1 MEFEKR
7 KGMALAALASE
18 LGDKSPKG
26 SVDAPILLLLRTIN
40 AIPSYFTTSSCS
52 GRISILLHPHTI
64 TKKNKKKAGDWLFV
78 SHEPAN
84 PEAVVRLLFDE
95 QEREQDGGLVVFR
108 FEPFILAVD
117 CIDVASAQS
126 LVSTAISCG
135 FRESGITGIGR
146 RIMVSIRCSIR
157 LEVPLGQLGRL
168 MVSSEYVRFLV
179 GLANEKFEENKRR
192 TDAFLQALH
201 MKGSP
206 GSADSKKD
214 FHDRIQGYSSMTRSK
229 FADLE
234 SKQTD
239 ILCEMSSSEK
249 DIPAACAAE
258 PPNMHMEDEDPYDY
272 RKFSVGSILLSY
284 HSEIE
289 HCKLDREETGHDSGS
304 SNSLQHGLS
313 VNELVISGEL
323 VEKLLLWGHSACV
336 LDTTKFK
343 QILVFGG
350 FGGLGRHARQNESFT
365 LDPKVGL
372 LKKINVSGPPS
383 PRIGHTLSVVGN
395 HVFIIGGR
403 GDPIQI
409 LDDVWVLH
417 VDENR
422 WEQLA
427 CSGSEF
433 HARHRHAAAVV
444 GSKIYVFGGL
454 DCGRIYSSMFVL
466 DTELLQ
472 WNEVCI
478 KGELPCAR
486 HSHSMVAVSRKLY
499 MFGGYDGERP
509 LGDLYSFDVATSLWK
524 KELTLG
530 TNPSPRLSHCMFVYK
545 RYVGILGGC
554 PLGYQYQK
562 LALLDLND
570 LVWKHVK
577 LQSINESLLIRSAAC
592 VVEDDL
598 VIIGGGASCYAF
610 GTKFNAP
617 LKINLYKIG
626 LLPCGSCDIGDKS
639 NAKIDE
645 KGHDSNT
652 GISICHGDDPL
663 ASHENDSMCKATKL
677 SPVSYDAKFS
687 DHTDIMAG
695 SNSDNKCMKHWVLQI
710 ERAHAKFGKD
720 ILKNLGWLDLGRRVY
735 SSKDG
740 TQIYLPI
747 TKNCYPF
754 LREKLMAS
762 AEGFD
767 NWNGIYPKKL
777 NSGKEN
783 FQSVDSLSIL
793 VNLLLSGGG
802 SLTIDA
808 SPRARKAPKAPHHVL
823 REEVCSLIKQKG
835 LSPELLDQLP
845 SRWERFGDL
854 LILPMDSFKDKVWDS
869 IGEELWPIVM
879 KSLEANRLAR
889 QGRISPTG
897 TRDSTVELLMGDNGW
912 VEHQENGII
921 YTFDVT
927 KCMFSSGNV
936 SEKLRMAHLD
946 CRNEVIVD
954 LYAGIG
960 YFVLP
965 FLVKAGAKLV
975 YACEWNPHALEA
987 LRHNVRANHVADRCI
1002 ILEGD
1007 NQITAPRGIANR
1019 VCLGLLPTSES
1030 GWPTAVRALRLL
1042 LGCFN

>member
-135 FRESGITGIGR
+135 FRE
-146 RIMVSIRCSIR
+146 
-157 LEVPLGQLGRL
+157 
-168 MVSSEYVRFLV
+168 
-179 GLANEKFEENKRR
+179 
-192 TDAFLQALH
+192 
-201 MKGSP
+201 
-206 GSADSKKD
+206 
-214 FHDRIQGYSSMTRSK
+214 
-229 FADLE
+229 
-234 SKQTD
+234 
-239 ILCEMSSSEK
+239 
-249 DIPAACAAE
+249 
-258 PPNMHMEDEDPYDY
+258 
-272 RKFSVGSILLSY
+272 
-284 HSEIE
+284 
-289 HCKLDREETGHDSGS
+289 SGS

-1007 NQITAPRGIANR
+1007 NQITAPRGGVMHVHGNAKDVEEGSWSEHVVRSIKDIADSIGYCWDVSIEHLER
-1019 VCLGLLPTSES
+1019 VKWYAPHIRHLV
-1030 GWPTAVRALRLL
+1030 ADVRCRQCNSYIL
-1042 LGCFN
+1042 